1 MTKKKFT
8 FIGERTLVTAW
19 TISVLAEDE
28 DEAREMIEDCA
39 DGGCDNMFHWDDE
52 KVYTDEIEF
61 NLDDEQDL
69 SEEEIQSLEKMYKS
83 K

>member
-28 DEAREMIEDCA
+28 DEAREMIDDCA
-39 DGGCDNMFHWDDE
+39 DAGCDDMFHWDDE
-52 KVYTDEIEF
+52 KVYTDEIDF
-61 NLDDEQDL
+61 SLDDEQELD
-69 SEEEIQSLEKMYKS
+69 EEELKKLEEKYK

>member
-19 TISVLAEDE
+19 TVSVLAEDE
-28 DEAREMIEDCA
+28 DEAREMIDDCA
-39 DGGCDNMFHWDDE
+39 DAGCDDMFHWDDE
-52 KVYTDEIEF
+52 KVYTDEIDF
-61 NLDDEQDL
+61 SLDDEQELD
-69 SEEEIQSLEKMYKS
+69 EEELKKLEEKYK